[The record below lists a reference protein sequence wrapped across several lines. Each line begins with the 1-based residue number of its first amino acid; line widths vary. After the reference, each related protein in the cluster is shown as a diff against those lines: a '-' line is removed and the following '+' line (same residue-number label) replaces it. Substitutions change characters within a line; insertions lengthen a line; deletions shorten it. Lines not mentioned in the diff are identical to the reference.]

1 MLFYDPITGEGDV
14 TSRRVAALQVAYAT
28 LEKAFEE
35 YRKQVERSIGKE
47 AEEALYALAK
57 EHDVSVEDLYKVL

>member
-1 MLFYDPITGEGDV
+1 MLFYDPITGEGSAL
-14 TSRRVAALQVAYAT
+14 SRRIAT
-28 LEKAFEE
+28 LQADYALLEKTFEE
-35 YRKQVERSIGKE
+35 YRKRAERSISKE